1 MTLQKSV
8 EPTTVVEVTG
18 LQEVDRLAGL
28 IAFQAA
34 FFSRTSQAVYRTR
47 TRRTRWMI
55 VRRRVYVLLD
65 SIEKSIGGAPDVKA
79 ERR

>member
-8 EPTTVVEVTG
+8 EPTTVVEVNG
-18 LQEVDRLAGL
+18 LQEVDRLAEL

-79 ERR
+79 ERP